1 MWGFPGPGIQPVCVL
16 QGRFL
21 TTGPPGKPL
30 DHRNWGRMWTG
41 FRKEVDEGTGGGR
54 CSGPGHPVS
63 RTLNDGMSLTAGY
76 DCCRSH
82 FSGIVIAQLPGLFIF
97 LPPTNQI
104 YSLLLVSTS
113 AKKIS
118 PISNQ
123 KWSLSHIFTALSC
136 ILAQLHSPF
145 SSFCPWVHCISSKLI
160 DISIKLAMLSFQ

>member
-54 CSGPGHPVS
+54 CSGPGHSVS

-136 ILAQLHSPF
+136 ILAQLHSSF